1 MRSVVPR
8 GVISLAVL
16 SLAVAACAKSSTSS
30 ARTFSIVSPS
40 EGATVTSPVQFVFSV
55 KGVQIGPPET
65 GKMHF
70 HVHIDGSSKYLVV
83 TSNQAS
89 TPIPAGRHTIKVVLA
104 QPNHDET
111 GTFASVT
118 LMVAAGGASPSP
130 TGYGGGYGG
139 YSP

>member
-1 MRSVVPR
+1 MRSGVPR

-16 SLAVAACAKSSTSS
+16 SLAVSACAKSSTSS
-30 ARTFSIVSPS
+30 ARTFSIVRPS

-70 HVHIDGSSKYLVV
+70 HVHIDGSSKYQVV
-83 TSNQAS
+83 TTTQAS
-89 TPIPAGRHTIKVVLA
+89 IAIPAGQHTIKVVVA

-111 GTFASVT
+111 GTSASVT
-118 LMVAAGGASPSP
+118 ITVAAGG
-130 TGYGGGYGG
+130 
-139 YSP
+139 

>member
-1 MRSVVPR
+1 MRSGVPR

-40 EGATVTSPVQFVFSV
+40 EGATVTSPVQFVLSV

>member
-1 MRSVVPR
+1 MRSGVPR
-8 GVISLAVL
+8 GVISLVAL

-30 ARTFSIVSPS
+30 SLSIVSPS
-40 EGATVTSPVQFVFSV
+40 EGASVTSPVRFLFSV

-70 HVHIDGSSKYLVV
+70 HIHVDGSSKYLVV
-83 TSNQAS
+83 TSTQAS

-111 GTFASVT
+111 GTSASVT
-118 LMVAAGGASPSP
+118 LTVTGGGASPSP

-139 YSP
+139 YTP